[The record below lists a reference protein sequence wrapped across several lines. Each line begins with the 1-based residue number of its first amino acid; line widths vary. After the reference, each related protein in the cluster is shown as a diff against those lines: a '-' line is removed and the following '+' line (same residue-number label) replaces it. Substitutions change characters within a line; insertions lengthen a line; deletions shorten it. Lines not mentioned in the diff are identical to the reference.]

1 MFQVPG
7 YAIPWRTIVRVAA
20 PSGTPQYIALL
31 RAVNVAGHG
40 MVAMADLRGLLTR
53 LGCTDVQS
61 VLQSGN
67 VVFRSRK
74 KTCASLERLLEA
86 EAATQLEPRTDF
98 FVRDPAEWAA
108 LLAHNPFRE
117 QAERDPG
124 HLVVA
129 FFKDAPS
136 AKAVT
141 ALEAAIT
148 GREVLHAEGRHAYM
162 VYPDG
167 IGPSKLTTALI
178 EKTLGTR
185 TTGRN
190 WNTVRRLGVLF
201 GLD

>member
-1 MFQVPG
+1 M
-7 YAIPWRTIVRVAA
+7 RVAPA
-20 PSGTPQYIALL
+20 SNTPLYIALL

-40 MVAMADLRGLLTR
+40 MVAMSDLRGLLTW
-53 LGCTDVQS
+53 LGCDDVQS

-67 VVFRSRK
+67 LVFRSPRK
-74 KTCASLERLLEA
+74 TGASFERSFELETEK
-86 EAATQLEPRTDF
+86 QLELHAEF
-98 FVRDPAEWAA
+98 FVRDAEEWAA
-108 LLAHNPFRE
+108 VLAGNPFRE

-124 HLVVA
+124 HLIVT

-136 AKAVT
+136 GTAVQ

-148 GREVLHAEGRHAYM
+148 GREFLHADGRHAYI

-167 IGPSKLTTALI
+167 VGRSKLTTALI

-190 WNTVRRLGVLF
+190 WNTVRRIGALA
-201 GLD
+201 GLV